1 MNLRFSAGIALA
13 MLASSPAAAQ
23 FTGPGEVAPEPTA
36 DLIVENARIRTPQ
49 GWVSALAVARGT
61 IVALGNKSEV
71 DRYRGQTTKIFDA
84 EGRTI
89 VPGLHDM
96 HVHPMGAGANA
107 RACAIP
113 HGSQPAAVLETI
125 AGCARGKQPGQ
136 WVIGNGHD
144 NASFGDT
151 PPTKKMLDRIATD
164 KPMLFFDISGHST
177 WANSAALSLAGID
190 RDTANPAGGI
200 IERDSK
206 GEPTGVLREAASRLV
221 WSKIPGP
228 TREENRT
235 ALQWGLERLLALGI
249 TSFDDAGIGEAGAL
263 AYADLADAGLL
274 RHRVRGCIM
283 VADQGLLERRALYA
297 RDRFSP
303 TCVKIMLDGVPTDG
317 HTAAMVEPYVPS
329 AHHHADEGREKGLL
343 MIPPDRLNAMVTRF
357 DAMGL
362 TVKFHAAGD
371 AAVRAG
377 LDAIEAARATNGFT
391 GNMHNVGHSSFVQ
404 LSDAARAR
412 AIAATFEFSPFIWYP
427 SPITVDIRNA
437 VGDERMRWWI
447 PVKDTLDAGA
457 QAVPGSDW
465 PVTPT
470 ANPWIGMETLV
481 TRQAPGGSGEKLG
494 AAESITLEQAFDM
507 FTAASARNQ
516 NMLAFAG
523 TLEPGKYADFIVL
536 DRNVFE
542 VPVTTVHE
550 TNVLRVFIGGEQV
563 YEAGSGG

>member
-1 MNLRFSAGIALA
+1 MGIALCL
-13 MLASSPAAAQ
+13 LALSPAAAQ
-23 FTGPGEVAPEPTA
+23 FTGPGEEAPVPAA
-36 DLIVENARIRTPQ
+36 DLIVENAHIRTPE
-49 GWVSALAVARGT
+49 GWANALAVANGT
-61 IVALGNKSEV
+61 IVAIGDKAAVE
-71 DRYRGQTTKIFDA
+71 RFRTGQTEVFDA
-84 EGRTI
+84 QGGTV
-89 VPGLHDM
+89 VPGLYDM

-113 HGSQPAAVLETI
+113 HGAPPAKVLETI
-125 AGCARGKQPGQ
+125 AGCARDKQPGQ
-136 WVIGNGHD
+136 WITGNGHD

-151 PPTKKMLDRIATD
+151 PPTKEMLDRIATD

-177 WANSAALSLAGID
+177 WANSAALALAGID
-190 RDTANPAGGI
+190 RDTPNPPGGI
-200 IERDSK
+200 IERDSN
-206 GEPTGVLREAASRLV
+206 GEPTGVLREAASRMV

-228 TREENRT
+228 TREENRA
-235 ALQWGLERLLALGI
+235 ALQWGLERLLAHGV
-249 TSFDDAGIGEAGAL
+249 TSFDDAGLGEAGAL

-274 RHRVRGCIM
+274 KQRVRGCIM
-283 VADQGLLERRALYA
+283 VADKGLLERRALYA

-329 AHHHADEGREKGLL
+329 AHHHGEEGRETGLL
-343 MIPPDRLNAMVTRF
+343 MIPPPELNEMVTRF

-377 LDAIEAARATNGFT
+377 LDAIAAARKANGLT

-404 LSDAARAR
+404 LSDAARASS
-412 AIAATFEFSPFIWYP
+412 IAATFEFSPFIWFP
-427 SPITVDIRNA
+427 SPITVDIRKA
-437 VGDERMRWWI
+437 VGDERMKRWI
-447 PVKDTLDAGA
+447 PVRDAIEAGA

-470 ANPWIGMETLV
+470 ANPWIGLETLV
-481 TRQAPGGSGEKLG
+481 TRQVPGGTGEKLG
-494 AAESITLEQAFDM
+494 GQESIGFEQAFDM

-516 NMLAFAG
+516 NMLAMTG
-523 TLEPGKYADFIVL
+523 TLEPGKLADFIVL

-542 VPVTTVHE
+542 VPVTTVHD
-550 TNVLRVFIGGEQV
+550 TRVLYVFIDGEQV
-563 YEAGSGG
+563 YQADPAV